1 MKKTKT
7 LRNPP
12 LTKGSPRGEAAGRRG
27 GGGFD
32 YYLSK
37 ETIKRYEEKPLELR
51 LEWLYQLNLL
61 RKSYPKRII
70 KLQDKFREGRI

>member
-7 LRNPP
+7 L
-12 LTKGSPRGEAAGRRG
+12 
-27 GGGFD
+27 GFD

-37 ETIKRYEEKPLELR
+37 ETIKGYEEKPLELR

-61 RKSYPKRII
+61 RKSYPERIV